1 MKKSIVAV
9 FALAACLAA
18 CNKAENT
25 VADLGSREVKFTV
38 SNLYTVSTKT
48 AIADDSHVAIF
59 AGDPIN
65 ANNVNMTVD
74 MEANASSG
82 TLSPTVTN
90 SLLWAVGQ
98 TTTATNF
105 FAIYPYEIGR
115 TLEGETEAE
124 KYLVYEIASAS
135 DVEYANDFLSAA
147 KSQAPG
153 TGETPATVALE
164 FKHPFAKLVYNI
176 NNTSDDFV
184 SGVKI
189 SGIRRNGHVMFISG
203 AAVPT
208 GDAIP
213 AADAVALNDNGENS
227 FMTVVMPE
235 STAVNPLVVVEMAS
249 GAKYSFT
256 LSQAMALEAGKVYTA
271 SITIT
276 GGHET
281 EVSDRTVYG
290 SFTVTD
296 WVNVDAG
303 NMSSGT
309 VTPATKWWYLV
320 GNIDAYGGTADGNW
334 AKYIPFKCIG
344 NDLWQ
349 VDFYFAGGNGFKLM
363 YAANPPEWD
372 YAYGMSSSDTWVI
385 DPDYVYAEGAGND
398 YRVHDLTNV
407 NGQDINMSGTG
418 NFRIKFTP
426 SSMEFYIYK
435 LD

>member
-1 MKKSIVAV
+1 MKKFLTF
-9 FALAACLAA
+9 FAAAAALVA
-18 CNKAENT
+18 CNKT
-25 VADLGSREVKFTV
+25 ADTTQAPGSREVKFTV
-38 SNLYTVSTKT
+38 SNLYTVTTKT

-59 AGDPIN
+59 AGAPIN
-65 ANNVNMTVD
+65 ANNVQMTVD
-74 MEANASSG
+74 MEANATSG
-82 TLSPTVTN
+82 TLTPTVTN

-115 TLEGETEAE
+115 TLAGDTEAE
-124 KYLVYEIASAS
+124 KYLEYDIASAS
-135 DVEYANDFLSAA
+135 DVVYANDFLAAA

-153 TGETPATVALE
+153 TGEDPATVALA

-176 NNTSDDFV
+176 TNTSDDFV
-184 SGVKI
+184 SGLKI
-189 SGIRRNGHVMFISG
+189 SGIRRTGHVMFTTG

-208 GDAIP
+208 GEAIS
-213 AADAVALNDNGENS
+213 ADNAVALNENGENS

-235 STAVNPLVVVEMAS
+235 TEAVNPLVVVEMAS
-249 GAKYSFT
+249 GAKYTFA
-256 LSQAMALEAGKVYTA
+256 LSQAIALEAGKVYTA
-271 SITIT
+271 SIAIS
-276 GGHET
+276 GGHEA

-303 NMSSGT
+303 SMTGGT

-334 AKYIPFKCIG
+334 SKFVPFKCIG

-372 YAYGMSSSDTWVI
+372 YAYGMISSDTWII
-385 DPDYVYAEGAGND
+385 DPQYVYAEGAGND
-398 YRVHDLTNV
+398 YKVHSLTNV

-426 SSMEFYIYK
+426 SIMEFYIYK
-435 LD
+435 LN

>member
-1 MKKSIVAV
+1 MKKFLTF
-9 FALAACLAA
+9 FAAAAALVA
-18 CNKAENT
+18 CNKT
-25 VADLGSREVKFTV
+25 ADTTQAPGSREVKFTV
-38 SNLYTVSTKT
+38 SNLYTVTTKT

-59 AGDPIN
+59 AGAPIN
-65 ANNVNMTVD
+65 ANNVQMTVD
-74 MEANASSG
+74 MEANATSG
-82 TLSPTVTN
+82 TLTPTVTN

-115 TLEGETEAE
+115 TLAGDTEAE
-124 KYLVYEIASAS
+124 KYLEYDIASTS
-135 DVEYANDFLSAA
+135 DVVYANDFLAAA

-153 TGETPATVALE
+153 TGDAPATVALA

-176 NNTSDDFV
+176 TNTSDDFV
-184 SGVKI
+184 SGLKI
-189 SGIRRNGHVMFISG
+189 SGIRRTGHVMFTTG

-208 GDAIP
+208 GEAIA
-213 AADAVALNDNGENS
+213 AADAVALNENGTNS

-235 STAVNPLVVVEMAS
+235 TEAVNPLVVVEMAS
-249 GAKYSFT
+249 GAKYTFA
-256 LSQAMALEAGKVYTA
+256 LSQAIALEAGKVYTA
-271 SITIT
+271 SIAIS
-276 GGHET
+276 GGHEA

-303 NMSSGT
+303 SMTGGT

-320 GNIDAYGGTADGNW
+320 GNIDAYGGTVDGNW
-334 AKYIPFKCIG
+334 SKFVPFKCIG

-372 YAYGMSSSDTWVI
+372 YAYGMSSSDTWII
-385 DPDYVYAEGAGND
+385 DPQYVYAEGAGND
-398 YRVHDLTNV
+398 YRVHSLTNV
-407 NGQDINMSGTG
+407 DGQDINMSGTG

-426 SSMEFYIYK
+426 SIMEFYIYK
-435 LD
+435 LN